1 MYRSCIHQKQTEEE
15 GSQNPNHEQ
24 ENLDCKPYKPS
35 ESKELEYIWNV
46 DQLPIHL
53 LTGRSYGLLAFT
65 KLGLKIIIAEK
76 VGKG

>member
-1 MYRSCIHQKQTEEE
+1 MNK
-15 GSQNPNHEQ
+15 

-46 DQLPIHL
+46 DRLPIHL

-65 KLGLKIIIAEK
+65 KLGLKKNSRRKGGEGLKIAMNLY
-76 VGKG
+76 

>member
-1 MYRSCIHQKQTEEE
+1 MNK
-15 GSQNPNHEQ
+15 

-46 DQLPIHL
+46 DRLPIHL
-53 LTGRSYGLLAFT
+53 PTGRSYGLLAFT
-65 KLGLKIIIAEK
+65 KLGLKRILAEK